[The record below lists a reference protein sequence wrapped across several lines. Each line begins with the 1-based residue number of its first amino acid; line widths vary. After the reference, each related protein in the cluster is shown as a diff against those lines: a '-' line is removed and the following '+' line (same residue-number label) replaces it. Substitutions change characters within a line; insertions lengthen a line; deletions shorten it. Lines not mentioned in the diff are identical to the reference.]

1 MRNLDIQIKDDQL
14 PTLEQ
19 VLSLY
24 QDVGWTAYT
33 KAPHVLWEG
42 LKCSL
47 KVWTAWQ
54 GDQLVGLARVV
65 GDGKTIV
72 YLQDL
77 LVLETY
83 QRQGVGSSLL
93 ELVVA
98 TYRSVRQIILLS
110 DDTAESGQFYE
121 KNGFKPV
128 SREGCIAWIHEV
140 S

>member
-14 PTLEQ
+14 PTLDQ

-77 LVLETY
+77 LVLEAY

-110 DDTAESGQFYE
+110 DDTSESGQFYE

-128 SREGCIAWIHEV
+128 SRKGCIAWIHEV